1 MSGTGQS
8 NTQAPTR
15 LTPIVLDQPIVD
27 ARTGQPTPY
36 FGQMIQRILSYLGQP
51 ATSSSGGGGSGS
63 GLTITEQITNL
74 NTQVEVL
81 QAQAAG
87 NTPQSGT
94 ISRLSS
100 LEVAFRNL
108 LRFNRPPPSAALRIL
123 VPAAPPPPPNLTPA
137 MILSWWNQ

>member
-27 ARTGQPTPY
+27 AQTGQPTPY
-36 FGQMIQRILSYLGQP
+36 FGQVIQRILSYLGQP
-51 ATSSSGGGGSGS
+51 ATSSSGGGSGS

-100 LEVAFRNL
+100 LEIAFRNL
-108 LRFNRPPPSAALRIL
+108 LRFNRPPPSAARRIV
-123 VPAAPPPPPNLTPA
+123 VPAAPPPPPDFTGA
-137 MILSWWNQ
+137 QMLSWWRQ